1 MNSNIATIQTS
12 KGLADKVYFLPVT
25 VDYVTDIIKCERPD
39 AISLSF
45 GGQTALN
52 CGIQLY
58 KSGVL
63 SSYNVQVLGT
73 PIESVILTEDRQEF
87 ANQMELI
94 GEKVAP
100 CEAAYTIDAAIEAAE
115 RLGYP
120 VLVRAAFALGGL
132 GSGFAHNRD
141 ELIHLANSAFA
152 HTTLSN
158 EEYNLLRSTALK
170 VIRRLGVVGECN
182 IQYALNPHSLEY
194 YIIEVNA
201 RLSRSSALAS
211 KATGYPLAY
220 IAAKLSTGLSLVDLK
235 NTVTQSTTAC
245 FEPSLDYCV
254 VKIPRWDL
262 KKFVRVSN
270 RIGSSM
276 KSVGEVM
283 SIGRNFEEAFQKA
296 LRMVDDGIN
305 GFDPYYI
312 AYDKV
317 KAYEDELKNPTDKR
331 IFVLAAAIKSKL
343 FTIEQ
348 LYELTCIDKWFL
360 HKFVN
365 IINYIDLLENDYNL
379 KKMQLIENSLHKKN
393 FISLINE
400 KIMKSLKCV
409 GFSDKQIAQY
419 CDTVELEVREARIQL
434 GILPFVKQIDTVA
447 AEYPANTNYL
457 YLTYNAASHDVDFE
471 SGYVIVLGSG
481 VYRIGSS
488 VEFDWCSVTCLKE
501 LKKLGYKTIMINYNP
516 ETVSTDYDMSDRLY
530 FEELSFESVMNIY
543 SFEKPK
549 GVILSMGGQQSNN
562 IAMDLHR
569 QKVKVLGTSPES
581 IDNAENRFKFSRMLD
596 NIGIL
601 QPKWKE
607 LQTLQSAVEFCEQFG
622 FPCLVRPSYVLSGA
636 AMKVAHNNPELVAY
650 LREASHVSKDYP
662 VVISKF
668 ILDAKEIDVD
678 AVAKDG
684 QLVCMAVSSHVENAG
699 VHSGDATLITP
710 PIDINEE
717 TLEKIKLICCSIG
730 SALQVNG
737 PFNLQLIAKD
747 NELKVI
753 ECNVRVSRSFPFVSK
768 TLDCDFIAI
777 ATQVAMGLSPSY
789 VDCLKGAGRIGVKVP
804 QFSFSRLTGA
814 DVLLGVEMVSTGEV
828 ACFGENKYEAY
839 LKALIS
845 TGFRLPKKN
854 ILLSIG
860 SYKDKSKLLPT
871 IKLLEELGYNLYAS
885 RGTADFY
892 SEHKVKVE
900 TVDWCYED
908 NSSSNFEPINN
919 TNIINKSNGT
929 LENADFDHWS
939 ATAKEQRTVAD
950 YLMTNHF
957 DMVIN
962 IPMKSTA
969 TLRASSFMT
978 QGYHT
983 RRMAVNYSIP
993 LITNAKN
1000 VKLLVQALKTCF
1012 GQQPIIKPTVD
1023 CITSVRWIK
1032 LPGLIDVHVHLREPG
1047 GCDKEDV
1054 LSGTSAALAGGYTMV
1069 LAMPNTNPAL
1079 TDEASLNLIEKIYSE
1094 KAVCDYGLYM
1104 GATNENSS
1112 KISALASKTCGL
1124 KMYLNETFNA
1134 LKMDKMDD
1142 WLKHFKQWPL
1152 HLPICC
1158 HAEEQSLAAVLFL
1171 CELFNRHVHIC
1182 HVSTKEDIY
1191 LIRLAKEKGLKVTC
1205 EVAPHH
1211 LFLTEKNANL
1221 GNQVGQVRPKLKSD
1235 EHCQALWDNFDIID
1249 MIASDHAPHTYEEKQ
1264 TLGSPGFPGLETS
1277 LALLI
1282 TAHKKGKISL
1292 ETIIEKCYTN
1302 PRQIFN
1308 LPEQEDTYI
1317 EIGKSL

>member
-1 MNSNIATIQTS
+1 
-12 KGLADKVYFLPVT
+12 
-25 VDYVTDIIKCERPD
+25 
-39 AISLSF
+39 
-45 GGQTALN
+45 
-52 CGIQLY
+52 
-58 KSGVL
+58 
-63 SSYNVQVLGT
+63 
-73 PIESVILTEDRQEF
+73 
-87 ANQMELI
+87 
-94 GEKVAP
+94 
-100 CEAAYTIDAAIEAAE
+100 
-115 RLGYP
+115 
-120 VLVRAAFALGGL
+120 
-132 GSGFAHNRD
+132 
-141 ELIHLANSAFA
+141 
-152 HTTLSN
+152 
-158 EEYNLLRSTALK
+158 
-170 VIRRLGVVGECN
+170 
-182 IQYALNPHSLEY
+182 
-194 YIIEVNA
+194 
-201 RLSRSSALAS
+201 
-211 KATGYPLAY
+211 
-220 IAAKLSTGLSLVDLK
+220 
-235 NTVTQSTTAC
+235 
-245 FEPSLDYCV
+245 
-254 VKIPRWDL
+254 
-262 KKFVRVSN
+262 
-270 RIGSSM
+270 
-276 KSVGEVM
+276 
-283 SIGRNFEEAFQKA
+283 
-296 LRMVDDGIN
+296 MVDDQII
-305 GFDPYYI
+305 GFDPYYET
-312 AYDKV
+312 YDKV

-343 FTIEQ
+343 FTIDQ
-348 LYELTCIDKWFL
+348 LYDLTRIDKWFL

-365 IINYIDLLENDYNL
+365 IINYVDLLESDYNL
-379 KKMQLIENSLHKKN
+379 KKMQLIENSVNRKSI
-393 FISLINE
+393 ISLLDE
-400 KIMKSLKCV
+400 KIMRNLKCC
-409 GFSDKQIAQY
+409 GFSDKQIAFY
-419 CDTVELEVREARIQL
+419 CGTVELEVREARKTL
-434 GILPFVKQIDTVA
+434 GVLPFVKQIDTVA

-457 YLTYNAASHDVDFE
+457 YLTYNGASHDVLFE
-471 SGYVIVLGSG
+471 KGFVIVLGSG

-530 FEELSFESVMNIY
+530 FEELSFETVMNIY
-543 SFEKPK
+543 DFESPK
-549 GVILSMGGQQSNN
+549 GVILSMGGQISNN
-562 IAMDLHR
+562 IAMDLWR
-569 QKVKVLGTSPES
+569 QKVKVLGSLPEA

-607 LQTLQSAVEFCEQFG
+607 LQTLQSAVDFCEEFG
-622 FPCLVRPSYVLSGA
+622 YPCLVRPSYVLSGA
-636 AMKVAHNNPELVAY
+636 AMKVAHNNHELVTY
-650 LREASHVSKDYP
+650 LREASTVSKDYP

-699 VHSGDATLITP
+699 VHSGDASLITP
-710 PIDINEE
+710 PIDINDQ
-717 TLEKIKLICCSIG
+717 TLEKIKHICSSIG
-730 SALQVNG
+730 SALHANG

-753 ECNVRVSRSFPFVSK
+753 ECNLRVSRSFPFVSK
-768 TLDCDFIAI
+768 TLDCDFIAL
-777 ATQVAMGLSPSY
+777 ATQVAMGLSPPY
-789 VDCLKGAGRIGVKVP
+789 VDCLKGVGRIGVKVP

-845 TGFRLPKKN
+845 TGFRIPKKN

-871 IKLLEELGYNLYAS
+871 IKELEDLGYSLYAS

-892 SEHKVKVE
+892 SEHKIKVE

-908 NSSSNFEPINN
+908 NSSC
-919 TNIINKSNGT
+919 NIESLAVASTKSND
-929 LENADFDHWS
+929 NDFDQWS

-1000 VKLLVQALKTCF
+1000 VKLLVQALKACHCM
-1012 GQQPIIKPTVD
+1012 QPVLKPTID
-1023 CITSVRWIK
+1023 CITSVKWIK

-1047 GCDKEDV
+1047 GFHKEDI
-1054 LSGTSAALAGGYTMV
+1054 LTGTSAALAGGYTMV

-1079 TDEASLNLIEKIYSE
+1079 TDEDSLNLIEKIYEE
-1094 KAVCDYGLYM
+1094 KAICDYGLYM
-1104 GATNENSS
+1104 GATQENSS
-1112 KISALASKTCGL
+1112 IIPPLASRTCGL

-1134 LKMDKMDD
+1134 LKLDKMDD
-1142 WLKHFKQWPL
+1142 WLKHFKKWP
-1152 HLPICC
+1152 HSLPICC
-1158 HAEEQSLAAVLFL
+1158 HAEEQSLAAILFL
-1171 CELFNRHVHIC
+1171 CELFDRHVHIC

-1191 LIRLAKEKGLKVTC
+1191 LIRLAKQKGLKVTC

-1211 LFLTEKNANL
+1211 LFLTDQESHLCNE
-1221 GNQVGQVRPKLKSD
+1221 VCQVRPKLKSED
-1235 EHCQALWDNFDIID
+1235 NRKALWENLDVID

-1264 TLGSPGFPGLETS
+1264 KLGSPGFPGLETS

-1282 TAHKKGKISL
+1282 TAYKQGKITL

-1302 PRQIFN
+1302 PRKIFN

-1317 EIGKSL
+1317 EIGN

>member
-1 MNSNIATIQTS
+1 
-12 KGLADKVYFLPVT
+12 
-25 VDYVTDIIKCERPD
+25 
-39 AISLSF
+39 
-45 GGQTALN
+45 
-52 CGIQLY
+52 
-58 KSGVL
+58 
-63 SSYNVQVLGT
+63 
-73 PIESVILTEDRQEF
+73 
-87 ANQMELI
+87 
-94 GEKVAP
+94 
-100 CEAAYTIDAAIEAAE
+100 
-115 RLGYP
+115 
-120 VLVRAAFALGGL
+120 
-132 GSGFAHNRD
+132 
-141 ELIHLANSAFA
+141 
-152 HTTLSN
+152 
-158 EEYNLLRSTALK
+158 
-170 VIRRLGVVGECN
+170 
-182 IQYALNPHSLEY
+182 
-194 YIIEVNA
+194 
-201 RLSRSSALAS
+201 
-211 KATGYPLAY
+211 
-220 IAAKLSTGLSLVDLK
+220 
-235 NTVTQSTTAC
+235 
-245 FEPSLDYCV
+245 
-254 VKIPRWDL
+254 
-262 KKFVRVSN
+262 
-270 RIGSSM
+270 
-276 KSVGEVM
+276 
-283 SIGRNFEEAFQKA
+283 
-296 LRMVDDGIN
+296 MVDDQII
-305 GFDPYYI
+305 GFDPYYET
-312 AYDKV
+312 YDKI

-343 FTIEQ
+343 FTIDQ
-348 LYELTCIDKWFL
+348 LYDLTRIDKWFL

-365 IINYIDLLENDYNL
+365 IINYIDLLESDYNL
-379 KKMQLIENSLHKKN
+379 KKMQLIENSVNRKSI
-393 FISLINE
+393 ISLLDEN
-400 KIMKSLKCV
+400 IMRNLKCC
-409 GFSDKQIAQY
+409 GFSDKQIAFY
-419 CDTVELEVREARIQL
+419 CGTVELEVREARKTL
-434 GILPFVKQIDTVA
+434 GVLPFVKQIDTVA

-457 YLTYNAASHDVDFE
+457 YLTYNGASHDVLFE
-471 SGYVIVLGSG
+471 KGFVIVLGSG

-530 FEELSFESVMNIY
+530 FEELSFETVMNIY
-543 SFEKPK
+543 DFESPK
-549 GVILSMGGQQSNN
+549 GVILSMGGQISNN
-562 IAMDLHR
+562 IAMDLWR
-569 QKVKVLGTSPES
+569 QKVKVLGSLPEA

-607 LQTLQSAVEFCEQFG
+607 LQTLQSAVDFCEEFG
-622 FPCLVRPSYVLSGA
+622 YPCLVRPSYVLSGA
-636 AMKVAHNNPELVAY
+636 AMKVAHNNHELVTY
-650 LREASHVSKDYP
+650 LREASTVSKDYP

-699 VHSGDATLITP
+699 VHSGDASLITP
-710 PIDINEE
+710 PIDINDQ
-717 TLEKIKLICCSIG
+717 TLEKIKHICSAIG
-730 SALQVNG
+730 SALHANG

-753 ECNVRVSRSFPFVSK
+753 ECNLRVSRSFPFVSK
-768 TLDCDFIAI
+768 TLDCDFIAL
-777 ATQVAMGLSPSY
+777 ATQVAMGLSPPY
-789 VDCLKGAGRIGVKVP
+789 VDCLKGVGRIGVKVP

-845 TGFRLPKKN
+845 TGFRIPKKN

-871 IKLLEELGYNLYAS
+871 IKELEDLGYSLYAS

-892 SEHKVKVE
+892 SEHKIKVE

-908 NSSSNFEPINN
+908 NSSC
-919 TNIINKSNGT
+919 NIESLAVASTKSND
-929 LENADFDHWS
+929 NDFDQWS

-1000 VKLLVQALKTCF
+1000 VKLLVQALKACHCM
-1012 GQQPIIKPTVD
+1012 QPVIKPTID
-1023 CITSVRWIK
+1023 CITSVKWIK

-1047 GCDKEDV
+1047 GCHKEDI
-1054 LSGTSAALAGGYTMV
+1054 LTGTSAALAGGYTMV

-1079 TDEASLNLIEKIYSE
+1079 TDEDSLNLIEKIYEE
-1094 KAVCDYGLYM
+1094 KAICDYGLYM
-1104 GATNENSS
+1104 GATQDNSS
-1112 KISALASKTCGL
+1112 IIPPIASRTCGL

-1134 LKMDKMDD
+1134 LKLDKMDD
-1142 WLKHFKQWPL
+1142 WLKHFQKWPL
-1152 HLPICC
+1152 NLPICC
-1158 HAEEQSLAAVLFL
+1158 HAEEQSLAAILFL
-1171 CELFNRHVHIC
+1171 CELFDRHVHIC

-1191 LIRLAKEKGLKVTC
+1191 LIRLAKQKGLKVTC

-1211 LFLTEKNANL
+1211 LFLTDQESHLCNE
-1221 GNQVGQVRPKLKSD
+1221 VCQVRPKLKSED
-1235 EHCQALWDNFDIID
+1235 SRKALWENLDVID

-1264 TLGSPGFPGLETS
+1264 KLGSPGFPGLETS

-1282 TAHKKGKISL
+1282 TAYKEGKITL

-1302 PRQIFN
+1302 PRKIFN

-1317 EIGKSL
+1317 EIGN

>member
-1 MNSNIATIQTS
+1 
-12 KGLADKVYFLPVT
+12 
-25 VDYVTDIIKCERPD
+25 
-39 AISLSF
+39 
-45 GGQTALN
+45 
-52 CGIQLY
+52 
-58 KSGVL
+58 
-63 SSYNVQVLGT
+63 
-73 PIESVILTEDRQEF
+73 
-87 ANQMELI
+87 
-94 GEKVAP
+94 
-100 CEAAYTIDAAIEAAE
+100 
-115 RLGYP
+115 
-120 VLVRAAFALGGL
+120 
-132 GSGFAHNRD
+132 
-141 ELIHLANSAFA
+141 
-152 HTTLSN
+152 
-158 EEYNLLRSTALK
+158 
-170 VIRRLGVVGECN
+170 
-182 IQYALNPHSLEY
+182 
-194 YIIEVNA
+194 
-201 RLSRSSALAS
+201 
-211 KATGYPLAY
+211 
-220 IAAKLSTGLSLVDLK
+220 
-235 NTVTQSTTAC
+235 
-245 FEPSLDYCV
+245 
-254 VKIPRWDL
+254 
-262 KKFVRVSN
+262 
-270 RIGSSM
+270 
-276 KSVGEVM
+276 
-283 SIGRNFEEAFQKA
+283 
-296 LRMVDDGIN
+296 MVDDQIV
-305 GFDPYYI
+305 GFDPYYET
-312 AYDKV
+312 YDKV

-343 FTIEQ
+343 FTIDQ
-348 LYELTCIDKWFL
+348 LYDLTRIDKWFL
-360 HKFVN
+360 HKFSN
-365 IINYIDLLENDYNL
+365 IISYIDLLESDYNL
-379 KKMQLIENSLHKKN
+379 KKMQLIENSVHKRSI
-393 FISLINE
+393 ISLFDE
-400 KIMKSLKCV
+400 KIMRNLKCF
-409 GFSDKQIAQY
+409 GFSDKQIALY
-419 CDTVELEVREARIQL
+419 CGTVELEVREARKSL
-434 GILPFVKQIDTVA
+434 GVLPFVKQIDTVA

-457 YLTYNAASHDVDFE
+457 YLTYNGASHDVHFE
-471 SGYVIVLGSG
+471 KGFVIVLGSG

-530 FEELSFESVMNIY
+530 FEELSFETVMNIY
-543 SFEKPK
+543 DLESPK
-549 GVILSMGGQQSNN
+549 GVILSMGGQISNN
-562 IAMDLHR
+562 IAMDLWR
-569 QKVKVLGTSPES
+569 QKVKVLGSLPEA

-607 LQTLQSAVEFCEQFG
+607 LQTLQSAVDFCEEFG
-622 FPCLVRPSYVLSGA
+622 YPCLVRPSYVLSGA
-636 AMKVAHNNPELVAY
+636 AMKVAHNNHELVTY
-650 LREASHVSKDYP
+650 LREASTVSKDYP

-684 QLVCMAVSSHVENAG
+684 HLVCMAVSSHVENAG
-699 VHSGDATLITP
+699 VHSGDASLITP
-710 PIDINEE
+710 PIDINDQ
-717 TLEKIKLICCSIG
+717 TLEKIKHICGSIG
-730 SALQVNG
+730 SALHVNG

-753 ECNVRVSRSFPFVSK
+753 ECNLRVSRSFPFVSK
-768 TLDCDFIAI
+768 TLDCDFIAL
-777 ATQVAMGLSPSY
+777 ATQVAMGLSPPY
-789 VDCLKGAGRIGVKVP
+789 VDCLKGVGRIGVKVP

-845 TGFRLPKKN
+845 TGFRIPKKN

-871 IKLLEELGYNLYAS
+871 IKELENLGFSLYAS

-892 SEHKVKVE
+892 SEHKIKVE

-908 NSSSNFEPINN
+908 NSSCNIESLSANN
-919 TNIINKSNGT
+919 AKPNDN
-929 LENADFDHWS
+929 DFDQWS

-1000 VKLLVQALKTCF
+1000 VKLLVEALKVCNCM
-1012 GQQPIIKPTVD
+1012 QPVLKPTID

-1047 GCDKEDV
+1047 GCHKEDIF
-1054 LSGTSAALAGGYTMV
+1054 SGTSAALAGGYTMV

-1079 TDEASLNLIEKIYSE
+1079 TDEDSLNLIEKIYQE

-1104 GATNENSS
+1104 GATQDNSS
-1112 KISALASKTCGL
+1112 IIPPLAFRTCGL

-1134 LKMDKMDD
+1134 LKLDRMDD
-1142 WLKHFKQWPL
+1142 WLKHFQKWPL
-1152 HLPICC
+1152 NLPICC
-1158 HAEEQSLAAVLFL
+1158 HAEEQSLAAILFL
-1171 CELFNRHVHIC
+1171 CELFDRHVHIC

-1211 LFLTEKNANL
+1211 LFLTDNESNL
-1221 GNQVGQVRPKLKSD
+1221 CSEVCQVRPRLKS
-1235 EHCQALWDNFDIID
+1235 EENRKSLWENFDIID

-1264 TLGSPGFPGLETS
+1264 KLGSPGFPGLETS

-1282 TAHKKGKISL
+1282 TAYKQGKITL
-1292 ETIIEKCYTN
+1292 EKIIEKCYTN
-1302 PRQIFN
+1302 PRKIFN

-1317 EIGKSL
+1317 EIGN